1 MSILD
6 EPFYTVPEVAGM
18 FRISVGTVYSK
29 LKVWPHTRITATDVR
44 FSEQNIR
51 DIIGQS
57 TKTAPTETRRA
68 PRVGTRAT
76 RRHK

>member
-1 MSILD
+1 MSVLD

-29 LKVWPHTRITATDVR
+29 LKVWPHTRITPTDVR
-44 FSEQNIR
+44 FSEENIR

-57 TKTAPTETRRA
+57 TKTAPAPDTKRA
-68 PRVGTRAT
+68 PRVGTRA
-76 RRHK
+76 RRNK